1 MRTRILNFIIRY
13 CEKHNRHRTIYD
25 RDGVTPYL
33 ERYYLLFRDRPTW
46 FPFNITI
53 HKICVSDL
61 PILHDHPWPYAA
73 LIIKGGY
80 TEHTLYGKTERKPG
94 NFRVRGAKSYHWLE
108 VGDAPS
114 WSLFFMGKR
123 CREWGFLTEGKWMQH
138 QDYLN
143 WRDTQTADQLAE
155 HQADEE
161 FLALAREV
169 VHETLAKTTPE
180 ERRNR
185 SDDTF

>member
-1 MRTRILNFIIRY
+1 ML
-13 CEKHNRHRTIYD
+13 D
-25 RDGVTPYL
+25 L
-33 ERYYLLFRDRPTW
+33 
-46 FPFNITI
+46 
-53 HKICVSDL
+53 ICWV
-61 PILHDHPWPYAA
+61 
-73 LIIKGGY
+73 
-80 TEHTLYGKTERKPG
+80 
-94 NFRVRGAKSYHWLE
+94 
-108 VGDAPS
+108 
-114 WSLFFMGKR
+114 
-123 CREWGFLTEGKWMQH
+123 GKWMQH